1 MVVDKKLYIQPIT
14 ILALL
19 IIIFL
24 QRSCYKSDIIS
35 KGKEVVKYDTI
46 YKPTQL
52 PSKET
57 IKYINTKGETI
68 YIEGK
73 VDTVEV
79 KVFETATDSTKTN
92 MFIEATKIR
101 QYKQQFNDSI
111 ADISIFA
118 ETKGELL
125 KIAPTVTVKARLP
138 EKKTI
143 FAAYAGAGLYANTN
157 LGINYQLNL
166 KFQNKRGDL
175 ISGSYDIFNKV
186 IFLGYDI
193 RILNIKK

>member
-1 MVVDKKLYIQPIT
+1 MTINKKSYIQPII

-19 IIIFL
+19 VIIFL
-24 QRSCYKSDIIS
+24 QRNCSKSNVIT
-35 KGKEVVKYDTI
+35 KGKNVVKYDTI
-46 YKPTQL
+46 YNPAQL

-68 YIEGK
+68 YIKGK
-73 VDTVEV
+73 VDTVKV
-79 KVFETATDSTKTN
+79 KVFETSTDSVKTN

-143 FAAYAGAGLYANTN
+143 FAVYAGASSYVNPN
-157 LGINYQLNL
+157 LDFNYKLNL
-166 KFQNKRGDL
+166 RFQNKKGDL
-175 ISGSYDIFNKV
+175 ISGSYDVFNKV
-186 IFLGYDI
+186 VFLGYDI